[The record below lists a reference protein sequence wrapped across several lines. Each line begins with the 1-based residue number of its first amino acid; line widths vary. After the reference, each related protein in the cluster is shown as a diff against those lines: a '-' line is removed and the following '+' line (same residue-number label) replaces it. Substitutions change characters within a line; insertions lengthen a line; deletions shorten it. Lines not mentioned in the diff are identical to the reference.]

1 MNSFLKPKPTKSP
14 ADIRLQ
20 YAAVRE
26 VSQMDSGTLPVDLNG
41 APPLSVIGLVSSPLV
56 YVDNF
61 TTIPFPY
68 TVARALGSRLRATL
82 AGQPSL
88 FDYAV
93 VEASESSWRCAL
105 PAKLAT
111 ASTCFRLARA

>member
-1 MNSFLKPKPTKSP
+1 MAR

-111 ASTCFRLARA
+111 AGTCFRLARA